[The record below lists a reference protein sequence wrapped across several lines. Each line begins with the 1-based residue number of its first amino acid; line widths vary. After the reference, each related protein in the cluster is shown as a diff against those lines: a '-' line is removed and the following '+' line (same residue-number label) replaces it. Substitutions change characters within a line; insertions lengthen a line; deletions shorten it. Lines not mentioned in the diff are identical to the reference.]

1 MTLSAEDMELFKDLR
16 MAEFGRVIQEI
27 IDDPD
32 RDHDSFEDKV
42 KEALYTQ
49 RNAKDSRRIERLM
62 REASLQQ
69 SVAALERFDVTTDR
83 GITTDR
89 INRLATGEWIV
100 HGQDISITGATGTGK
115 SFLAQALGVNACRM
129 QFPTRYF
136 RMSDLGDEFDML
148 RENTMERK
156 KFMASLMKASL
167 VIIDDFLATTVS
179 QHALEQVF
187 NLLVAR
193 ERSSTV
199 IASQHQPDYWYSVFA
214 DAAIADAVLSRLSNN
229 GVLFRLKGED
239 MRTRP
244 DAEAGTQVVNTTIPR
259 HLRR

>member
-1 MTLSAEDMELFKDLR
+1 MGLTAEDMALFKDLR

-42 KEALYTQ
+42 KEALYAQ
-49 RNAKDSRRIERLM
+49 RNARDSRRIDRLI

-69 SVAALERFDVTTDR
+69 SVAALERFDVSTDR
-83 GITTDR
+83 GLTADR
-89 INRLATGEWIV
+89 IKRLAGGDWII

-136 RMSDLGDEFDML
+136 RMADLADEFDML
-148 RENTMERK
+148 RDDTIERK
-156 KFMASLMKASL
+156 KLMTSLMKASL

-179 QHALEQVF
+179 QYALEQVF
-187 NLLVAR
+187 NLLVVR

-199 IASQHQPDYWYSVFA
+199 IASQHQPDYWYSVFS

-239 MRTRP
+239 MRTRCMEV
-244 DAEAGTQVVNTTIPR
+244 DSLVVNTTIPR
-259 HLRR
+259 HVRR